1 MSNSKIQDI
10 LDILDYLGLDETR
23 KRLTELYKSPE
34 FSSYNSL
41 QLLREIL
48 SVQYISD
55 KNSSFEK
62 SVKLS
67 KVRNI
72 SASLENIKTGN
83 GRKYDEN
90 VIEQISSFDFVDKAY
105 NVGIYGVSGAGKTYL
120 MSALCIEACREGF
133 DCRFID
139 YGEMMDEPFLD
150 QAYVESCGQYFMSDV
165 SDITLGDD
173 EYYCLGDNRPAS
185 SDSRYYGP
193 FKKENIRSKGVLILW
208 PFADFGLHTW

>member
-1 MSNSKIQDI
+1 MSSSKIQDI
-10 LDILDYLGLDETR
+10 LDILDYLGLDEAR
-23 KRLTELYKSPE
+23 KRLIELYKSPE

-83 GRKYDEN
+83 G
-90 VIEQISSFDFVDKAY
+90 
-105 NVGIYGVSGAGKTYL
+105 
-120 MSALCIEACREGF
+120 
-133 DCRFID
+133 
-139 YGEMMDEPFLD
+139 
-150 QAYVESCGQYFMSDV
+150 
-165 SDITLGDD
+165 
-173 EYYCLGDNRPAS
+173 
-185 SDSRYYGP
+185 
-193 FKKENIRSKGVLILW
+193 
-208 PFADFGLHTW
+208 

>member
-10 LDILDYLGLDETR
+10 LDILDYLGLGETR
-23 KRLTELYKSPE
+23 KRLAELYKSPE

-133 DCRFID
+133 D
-139 YGEMMDEPFLD
+139 
-150 QAYVESCGQYFMSDV
+150 
-165 SDITLGDD
+165 
-173 EYYCLGDNRPAS
+173 
-185 SDSRYYGP
+185 
-193 FKKENIRSKGVLILW
+193 
-208 PFADFGLHTW
+208 

>member
-1 MSNSKIQDI
+1 MSSSKIQDI
-10 LDILDYLGLDETR
+10 LDILDYLGLGETR
-23 KRLTELYKSPE
+23 KRLAELYKSPE

-105 NVGIYGVSGAGKTYL
+105 NVGVFVK
-120 MSALCIEACREGF
+120 
-133 DCRFID
+133 
-139 YGEMMDEPFLD
+139 
-150 QAYVESCGQYFMSDV
+150 
-165 SDITLGDD
+165 
-173 EYYCLGDNRPAS
+173 
-185 SDSRYYGP
+185 
-193 FKKENIRSKGVLILW
+193 
-208 PFADFGLHTW
+208 